1 MIASTDSND
10 FWRGKT
16 VLVTGGDGFLG
27 GHLTDTLRARG
38 VSEDRLR
45 LPTFPK
51 SDLRR
56 RKDCVAAVRD
66 VQVVIHLAAKVGG
79 IGLNKE
85 RPAEL
90 FYENALMGLQLMEEA
105 RLAGIE
111 KFVTIGT
118 TCEYPKV
125 TPVPFLESALWDG
138 YPDEVTG
145 PYGLAKKML
154 LVQAQTYRTQY
165 GFNSIHLIPTN
176 LYGPRDHF
184 DEVHGHVIP
193 SLIKRFVEAAESHAT
208 EVTVWGTGRAT
219 REFIYVEDAALGIAQ
234 AAEAYE
240 RVRPGQPW
248 LRRGNSHS
256 RAGGAGGDAGRIH
269 GRDPLGRF
277 KARRPA
283 AEEPRCVARPRAI
296 RLHRED
302 AARPGAAPH
311 RGLVPGEPLM
321 IDCMRGRA

>member
-1 MIASTDSND
+1 LIASTD
-10 FWRGKT
+10 FWRGKS

-27 GHLTDTLRARG
+27 GHLTEALRARG
-38 VSEDRLR
+38 VAPDRLR
-45 LPTFPK
+45 LPLFPET
-51 SDLRR
+51 DLRQR
-56 RKDCVAAVRD
+56 EDCVQAVHG

-90 FYENALMGLQLMEEA
+90 FYENAIMGLQLMEEA
-105 RLAGIE
+105 RLAGVE

-125 TPVPFLESALWDG
+125 TPVPFRESALWDG
-138 YPDEVTG
+138 YPDETTG

-154 LVQAQTYRTQY
+154 LVQAQTYRAQY

-193 SLIKRFVEAAESHAT
+193 SLIKRFVEAAESNAP

-219 REFIYVEDAALGIAQ
+219 REFIYVADAALGIAQ
-234 AAEAYE
+234 AAEGYDEPEPVNLGSGVETPIRELVE
-240 RVRPGQPW
+240 RVAALAGFTGAIRWDATKPDGQPRRSLDVSRARERFGFIATTPLDEG
-248 LRRGNSHS
+248 LRRTVDWY
-256 RAGGAGGDAGRIH
+256 R
-269 GRDPLGRF
+269 
-277 KARRPA
+277 
-283 AEEPRCVARPRAI
+283 E
-296 RLHRED
+296 HRS
-302 AARPGAAPH
+302 
-311 RGLVPGEPLM
+311 
-321 IDCMRGRA
+321 

>member
-56 RKDCVAAVRD
+56 REDCVAAVRD

-118 TCEYPKV
+118 TCEHPKV

-234 AAEAYE
+234 AAEAYDESDPVNLGSGVETPIRELVE
-240 RVRPGQPW
+240 RVATLAGFTGAIRWDDSKPDGQPRRSLDVSRARERFGFTAKTPLDQG
-248 LRRGNSHS
+248 LRRTV
-256 RAGGAGGDAGRIH
+256 DWY
-269 GRDPLGRF
+269 
-277 KARRPA
+277 
-283 AEEPRCVARPRAI
+283 
-296 RLHRED
+296 REN
-302 AARPGAAPH
+302 RS
-311 RGLVPGEPLM
+311 
-321 IDCMRGRA
+321 

>member
-1 MIASTDSND
+1 MITSTRSAD

-27 GHLTDTLRARG
+27 GHLTETLHTRG
-38 VSEDRLR
+38 VSADRLR
-45 LPTFPK
+45 LPVFPNT
-51 SDLRR
+51 DLRR
-56 RKDCVAAVRD
+56 REDCIQAVHGA
-66 VQVVIHLAAKVGG
+66 QVVIHLAAKVGG

-105 RLAGIE
+105 RLAGVE

-125 TPVPFLESALWDG
+125 TPVPFRETALWDG

-154 LVQAQTYRTQY
+154 LVQAQTYRAQY

-193 SLIKRFVEAAESHAT
+193 SLIKRFVETAESGAP

-234 AAEAYE
+234 AAEAYDEPDPVNLGSGVETPIRELVE
-240 RVRPGQPW
+240 RVAALTGFTGAIRWDASKPDGQPRRSLDVSRARERFGFTASTPLDEG
-248 LRRGNSHS
+248 LRRT
-256 RAGGAGGDAGRIH
+256 
-269 GRDPLGRF
+269 
-277 KARRPA
+277 
-283 AEEPRCVARPRAI
+283 VAWYRE
-296 RLHRED
+296 HRS
-302 AARPGAAPH
+302 
-311 RGLVPGEPLM
+311 
-321 IDCMRGRA
+321 